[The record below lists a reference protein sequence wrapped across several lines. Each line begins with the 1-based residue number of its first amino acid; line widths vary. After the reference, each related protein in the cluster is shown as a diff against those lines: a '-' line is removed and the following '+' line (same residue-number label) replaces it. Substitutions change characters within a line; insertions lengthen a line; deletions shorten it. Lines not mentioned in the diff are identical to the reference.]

1 MSDRLTAQI
10 ILFPG
15 KLTNERIADSIMR
28 HGSYKHLFYD
38 VLASVEDQILIDRLD
53 RIYHEQLLQTGATQN
68 EPQTL

>member
-1 MSDRLTAQI
+1 MTAQI

-28 HGSYKHLFYD
+28 NGSYKHLFAD
-38 VLASVEDQILIDRLD
+38 VVCTAEDQILFDRLD